1 MSQISAAT
9 FRVLR
14 ARRKETTNAINH
26 IDLLRA
32 LMRRADRECEQLRM
46 ACRANDKLNERFQS
60 LNDELDRL
68 GNMVLSSERETGR
81 DRRQEYPD
89 GQREAACGHGF
100 NGSHA
105 EETDEGHEHIARQS
119 GTREELGRKSHGYS
133 GDGDGPRP
141 RAIQSEAWSNY

>member
-1 MSQISAAT
+1 MRFTQIDYWDMLVR
-9 FRVLR
+9 RVFD
-14 ARRKETTNAINH
+14 TS
-26 IDLLRA
+26 D
-32 LMRRADRECEQLRM
+32 
-46 ACRANDKLNERFQS
+46 RANRRVEKIFMAEIG
-60 LNDELDRL
+60 ELDRNGHL
-68 GNMVLSSERETGR
+68 VFEGERTPRGYWGQI
-81 DRRQEYPD
+81 DID

-133 GDGDGPRP
+133 GDGDGSRP

>member
-1 MSQISAAT
+1 MSQMSAAT
-9 FRVLR
+9 FEVLR
-14 ARRKETTNAINH
+14 ARRKETPDEINH
-26 IDLLRA
+26 TDLLRA

-60 LNDELDRL
+60 LNAELDRL
-68 GNMVLSSERETGR
+68 CDVVQPSEREAGGN
-81 DRRQEYPD
+81 RRTANPD
-89 GQREAACGHGF
+89 GERAAACGYGF

-133 GDGDGPRP
+133 GDGDGPR
-141 RAIQSEAWSNY
+141 AKQEVSSGWSGY

>member
-1 MSQISAAT
+1 MSQMSAAT
-9 FRVLR
+9 FRVMK
-14 ARRKETTNAINH
+14 ARKNKERTNEISYT
-26 IDLLRA
+26 DLLRA
-32 LMRRADRECEQLRM
+32 LNDRAERECEQLWM

-68 GNMVLSSERETGR
+68 CNVVQPSECETGR
-81 DRRQEYPD
+81 DGGKTDID
-89 GQREAACGHGF
+89 GQRETACGHGF

-133 GDGDGPRP
+133 DSYGCRP
-141 RAIQSEAWSNY
+141 RTPITTGWNGY